1 MGKSQRQ
8 PPTAPDE
15 VQSPTGDGLPTAH
28 RIAGLCW
35 RGPAYRGACP
45 LSDQAATAAEA
56 EDPST
61 KAQAKKAPRNPV
73 APRFDQR
80 AAKSETTPIVTR
92 DDHQVHAAST
102 LFLGF
107 PPKSRVS
114 PLSPKCLE
122 SKMATDKHLST
133 HNPPSTLT
141 IVTASCSMFYSANVG
156 LSSAA
161 ARTIKRGK
169 LFTGVHQGR
178 RPGPHVSGRS
188 HHCGRSM
195 DRHALWGIF
204 NSTSVVS
211 FGDL

>member
-1 MGKSQRQ
+1 M
-8 PPTAPDE
+8 
-15 VQSPTGDGLPTAH
+15 
-28 RIAGLCW
+28 
-35 RGPAYRGACP
+35 
-45 LSDQAATAAEA
+45 LSSKAATATEA

-61 KAQAKKAPRNPV
+61 KAQANETQRHPV
-73 APRFDQR
+73 APRLDQR
-80 AAKSETTPIVTR
+80 AAESEATPIVPR
-92 DDHQVHAAST
+92 DDHQVHAVFT

-107 PPKSRVS
+107 PQKSGVA
-114 PLSPKCLE
+114 LE